1 MKTFAWQV
9 LVLGGFYFIISFL
22 LSWKETAVFEALNM
36 AIFVIFIIMLVVL
49 CFKRKYNFLTRF
61 QNKFIKMA
69 NYLSGLGVAQ
79 YFGII
84 FITIPGII
92 YGYNVSKAQFNG
104 LEIPVVPVAY
114 LQLVNY
120 CYWGILLLSL
130 IWATYQSFGKK

>member
-1 MKTFAWQV
+1 
-9 LVLGGFYFIISFL
+9 
-22 LSWKETAVFEALNM
+22 
-36 AIFVIFIIMLVVL
+36 
-49 CFKRKYNFLTRF
+49 
-61 QNKFIKMA
+61 MA

-104 LEIPVVPVAY
+104 LEIPVVPVTY

-130 IWATYQSFGKK
+130 IWATYQSFWKK